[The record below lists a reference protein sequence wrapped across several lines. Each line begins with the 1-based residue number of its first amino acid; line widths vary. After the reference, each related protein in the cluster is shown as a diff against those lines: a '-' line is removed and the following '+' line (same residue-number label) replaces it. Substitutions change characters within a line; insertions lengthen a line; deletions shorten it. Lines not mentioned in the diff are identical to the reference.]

1 MKHFWL
7 IRHAKTEDSAGP
19 GTSDFDR
26 DLNKRG
32 RRDGDTLQA
41 WFRQQASEHPEYR
54 PDWLITSSAV
64 RAVATSVFVAQGFDL
79 SMDQQT
85 SDESL
90 YLAGPEVLLD
100 ALRSTPGD
108 ANCVALVAHNPGM
121 TWLVNMLS
129 VADEG
134 IDNLPT
140 FGCALFQA
148 DFAHGAHGAD
158 WTDLTRATRVLLTT
172 PKMLGAQTDFI
183 DR

>member
-7 IRHAKTEDSAGP
+7 IRHAKTEGSAGP

-32 RRDGDTLQA
+32 RRDGATLQT
-41 WFRQQASEHPEYR
+41 WFAQQASKRPECR

-64 RAVATSVFVAQGFDL
+64 RAVSTSAFVAQGFDL
-79 SMDQQT
+79 PMNQQH

-108 ANCVALVAHNPGM
+108 ANCVALIAHNPGM

-129 VADEG
+129 AADEG

-140 FGCALFQA
+140 FGCALFRA
-148 DFAHGAHGAD
+148 DVADGAD
-158 WTDLTRATRVLLTT
+158 WMDITQATRVLLTT
-172 PKMLGAQTDFI
+172 PKMLTPNAG
-183 DR
+183 